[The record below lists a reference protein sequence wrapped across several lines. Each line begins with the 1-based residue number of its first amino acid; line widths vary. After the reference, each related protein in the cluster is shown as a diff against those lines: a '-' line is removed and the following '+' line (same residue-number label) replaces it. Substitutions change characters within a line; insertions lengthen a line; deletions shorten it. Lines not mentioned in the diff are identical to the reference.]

1 MILKNIHEKLLA
13 GIQTMLIDTKI
24 NLPYYGEFNLHINFV
39 EQDSIGT
46 CAVNVTTKG
55 MNFFYSPKFLEDMSN
70 KEVNFI
76 TLHEDFHLLFNHP
89 KRTVSGQ
96 YDHKLSNIAQDMIIN
111 HVIWEDIPHAFVE
124 IPKNK
129 DGKNMALFV
138 PKEYEGKLIFEEL
151 YEWLKEEKEKW
162 QKENK
167 KNSECKS
174 CNGSGKKDDK
184 GDQKQKGQGQQPG
197 EGQGEGEKQEG
208 KGKGQQPGDGQGE
221 GQDQQDGEGQG
232 EGQGEGKPGKGQGQG
247 GGQGEGE
254 SCPDCQGTGNEGGK
268 DSSGKPS
275 YGPYGKNPS
284 KDGEALDTWSK
295 EQIFQDMENGNGE
308 YMDKHIGDDVPEE
321 MRDAMVKDV
330 MERLAAR
337 GLSAGNV
344 ETTLNKLRKKRKDY
358 LKEIKRAVSNMIF
371 GTVKQKT
378 IVKPNRRQIS
388 GLKGNRKV
396 KTKINCIL
404 DTSGS
409 MGGTFEKVLS
419 YVYRNDIEINLI
431 EADTEVKWIE
441 NIKNKRKL
449 ETMVIKGLGGTI
461 LQPAIDLVADQFNEF
476 NTVVLTDGYCDSLD
490 LSKIKGRVLLI
501 SIGVKVPIS
510 RSNGKVKHIMVEKEN

>member
-1 MILKNIHEKLLA
+1 MVLKNIHEKLLA

-39 EQDSIGT
+39 ENDSVGT
-46 CAVNVTTKG
+46 CGVNVSSKG
-55 MNFFYSPKFLEDMSN
+55 MNFFYSPKFLEDMSQ

-76 TLHEDFHLLFNHP
+76 TIHEDFHLLFDHP

-96 YDHKLSNIAQDMIIN
+96 YDHKMSNIAQDMIIN
-111 HVIWEDIPHAFVE
+111 HIIWEDIPHAFVE

-138 PKEYEGKLIFEEL
+138 PKEYTGKLIFEEL
-151 YEWLKEEKEKW
+151 YEWLKDEKEKW
-162 QKENK
+162 QKEQK
-167 KNSECKS
+167 KNSQCKS
-174 CNGSGKKDDK
+174 CNGSGKKDQ
-184 GDQKQKGQGQQPG
+184 GQGQQDQKQKGQGQQPG
-197 EGQGEGEKQEG
+197 DGEGQGEKQEG
-208 KGKGQQPGDGQGE
+208 QGKGQQPGDGQGE
-221 GQDQQDGEGQG
+221 GQDQQDGQGKG
-232 EGQGEGKPGKGQGQG
+232 EGQPQQG
-247 GGQGEGE
+247 GGQGQGEGE

-295 EQIFQDMENGNGE
+295 EQIFQDMENGTGE
-308 YMDKHIGDDVPEE
+308 YLDKHMGDEVPEE
-321 MRDAMVKDV
+321 MREAMVKDV

-344 ETTLNKLRKKRKDY
+344 EQTLNKLRKKRKDY
-358 LKEIKRAVSNMIF
+358 LREIKRAVSNMIF

-409 MGGTFEKVLS
+409 MGGTFERVLS

-461 LQPAIDLVADQFNEF
+461 LQPAIDLVSDQFNEF

-490 LSKIKGRVLLI
+490 LSKIKGKVLMV

-510 RSNGKVKHIMVEKEN
+510 RSNNRVKQIMVEKES

>member
-151 YEWLKEEKEKW
+151 YEWLKDEKEKW

-174 CNGSGKKDDK
+174 CGGSGKKDDK

-208 KGKGQQPGDGQGE
+208 KGKGQQPGKGQGE
-221 GQDQQDGEGQG
+221 GQNQKDGEGKGEGQG
-232 EGQGEGKPGKGQGQG
+232 QGKPGKGQGEG

-254 SCPDCQGTGNEGGK
+254 SCPDCQGNGNEGGK

-295 EQIFQDMENGNGE
+295 EQIFDDMEKNNGE

-321 MRDAMVKDV
+321 MREAMVKDV

-371 GTVKQKT
+371 GTLKQKT
-378 IVKPNRRQIS
+378 IVKPNRRQIA

-461 LQPAIDLVADQFNEF
+461 LTPAVELVVDQFNDF
-476 NTVVLTDGYCDSLD
+476 NTVILTDGYCDSLD
-490 LSKIKGRVLLI
+490 LSKVKGRVLII

-510 RSNGKVKHIMVEKEN
+510 RSNGKVKQIIVDKED

>member
-1 MILKNIHEKLLA
+1 MIIKNIHEKLLN

-24 NLPYYGEFNLHINFV
+24 NLPYYGEFNLHVSFH

-46 CAVNVTTKG
+46 CAVNVTSKG
-55 MNFFYSPKFLEDMSN
+55 MNFYYSPKFLENMSQ

-89 KRTVSGQ
+89 RRTITGQ

-124 IPKNK
+124 IPKSP

-138 PKEYEGKLIFEEL
+138 PKEYTGKLIFEEL
-151 YEWLKEEKEKW
+151 YEWLKEEKDKW
-162 QKENK
+162 QKEQK
-167 KNSECKS
+167 QNSQCQS
-174 CNGSGKKDDK
+174 CNGSGKKSDQK
-184 GDQKQKGQGQQPG
+184 GDGQKSDG
-197 EGQGEGEKQEG
+197 EG
-208 KGKGQQPGDGQGE
+208 KGDKKDEKGSGSGSGDGQP
-221 GQDQQDGEGQG
+221 QDE
-232 EGQGEGKPGKGQGQG
+232 K
-247 GGQGEGE
+247 
-254 SCPDCQGTGNEGGK
+254 CPDCDGTGNEGGK

-284 KDGEALDTWSK
+284 IDGDSLDTWSK
-295 EQIFQDMENGNGE
+295 EQIFQDMENGSGE
-308 YMDKHIGDDVPEE
+308 YLDKHIGDDVPEE
-321 MRDAMVKDV
+321 LRDAMVKDV

-337 GLSAGNV
+337 GLSAGSV

-358 LKEIKRAVSNMIF
+358 LREIKRAVSNMIF
-371 GTVKQKT
+371 GTVKERT
-378 IVKPNRRQIS
+378 IVKPNRKGIS
-388 GLKGNRKV
+388 GLKGARKV

-409 MGGTFEKVLS
+409 MGGTFERVLN

-441 NIKNKRKL
+441 NIKNTRKL
-449 ETMVIKGLGGTI
+449 ETLKIKGLGGTI
-461 LQPAIDLVADQFNEF
+461 LQPAIDLVADQYNQY

-490 LSKIKGRVLLI
+490 LSKIKGKVLMV

-510 RSNGKVKHIMVEKEN
+510 RSNGKVKQIMVEKEN